1 MCEITAKGRIPMPRV
16 VHFEI
21 NADDPARASKFY
33 SGVFGWKINK
43 WDGPMDYW
51 LVDTGENEPGI
62 NGGVTKRMNPQA
74 TSVNTVGVDNLDS
87 FIKKVEAAGGK
98 IVAPK
103 MAIPGMGWLAYATD
117 SEGNMFGMMQPDE
130 NAK

>member
-1 MCEITAKGRIPMPRV
+1 MPRV

-21 NADDPARASKFY
+21 NADDPARAAKFY
-33 SGVFGWKINK
+33 TGVFGWKINK

-51 LVDTGENEPGI
+51 LVDTGEGDPGI

-74 TSVNTVGVDNLDS
+74 TSVNTVGVDDLDA
-87 FIKKVEAAGGK
+87 FVKKVEAAGGK
-98 IVAPK
+98 IVTPK
-103 MAIPGMGWLAYATD
+103 MPIPGMGWLAYATD
-117 SEGNMFGMMQPDE
+117 SEGNMFGMMEPDD